1 MAAAGA
7 AAAVLLVVGSVDPNE
22 PGHYPTCPFLQVTGW
37 ACPGCG
43 TLRALHALV
52 HLDPLRAV
60 SLNLLTVCA
69 VPLLAALWWGWLR
82 RQWAGRPKMR
92 LAPPWRLWTL
102 LAVVVAFWVLRN
114 LPVTDV
120 LAP

>member
-1 MAAAGA
+1 M
-7 AAAVLLVVGSVDPNE
+7 LLVVAAVDPNE
-22 PGHYPTCPFLQVTGW
+22 PGHYPTCPFLQVTGL

-43 TLRALHALV
+43 TLRALHAATRADLAG
-52 HLDPLRAV
+52 AV

-69 VPLLAALWWGWLR
+69 VPLLAVLWSGWLR
-82 RQWAGRPKMR
+82 RQWAGRPR
-92 LAPPWRLWTL
+92 SWLAPPWRLWTL

>member
-1 MAAAGA
+1 VA
-7 AAAVLLVVGSVDPNE
+7 AAAATVLLVVASVDPNE
-22 PGHYPTCPFLQVTGW
+22 PGQYPTCPFLQLSGL

-52 HLDPLRAV
+52 HLDLRAAA
-60 SLNLLTVCA
+60 SLNVLTVCA
-69 VPLLAALWWGWLR
+69 VPVLAAVWGRWLR
-82 RQWAGRPKMR
+82 RQWAGRLKTQ
-92 LAPPWRLWTL
+92 LAPPWRLWAL

-114 LPVTDV
+114 LPVTSA